1 MTVHC
6 ALFCAV
12 AAAAAALVAVG
23 APTPVM
29 ALTVTCVELA
39 ADVFN
44 VVIWSVAEMIA
55 VELTIAE
62 LLIVTTPP
70 DETVP
75 TAVFDEAK
83 DSPDP
88 GSAWVDPSL

>member
-1 MTVHC
+1 
-6 ALFCAV
+6 
-12 AAAAAALVAVG
+12 
-23 APTPVM
+23 
-29 ALTVTCVELA
+29 
-39 ADVFN
+39 
-44 VVIWSVAEMIA
+44 MIA